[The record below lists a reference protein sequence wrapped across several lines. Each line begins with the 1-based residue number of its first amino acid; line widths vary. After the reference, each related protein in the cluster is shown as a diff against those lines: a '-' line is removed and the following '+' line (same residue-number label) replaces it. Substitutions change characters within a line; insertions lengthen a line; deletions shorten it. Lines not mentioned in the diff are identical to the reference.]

1 MTNPEIDTDDRHVKD
16 VVRQHWAAR
25 AAEFDSGPTH
35 GLLNDAQRSA
45 WNLRVKGWGGDHALD
60 VLDVGC
66 GTGFLALQFAALGHR
81 TSGVDVAD
89 EMLALARAKAAAAG
103 VSVRFD
109 VGDAEALPCADASF
123 DLVIERHVIWTL
135 PAPEVALREWAR
147 VLRPGGRLVLIEGD
161 WRRGSV
167 NPDYAGIVD
176 ALPLYGGRPA
186 SELRERV
193 AVAGFESVTV
203 QPLMDAVLWGG
214 PGERERYAVLGTWR
228 PVAAAPQR

>member
-1 MTNPEIDTDDRHVKD
+1 MTHTEIDDRRVKE
-16 VVRQHWAAR
+16 VVRQHWAGR

-35 GLLNDAQRSA
+35 GLLSDAQRSA
-45 WNLRVKGWGGDHALD
+45 WNQRVKSWGGDRPLD

-81 TSGVDVAD
+81 ASGVDVA
-89 EMLALARAKAAAAG
+89 EPMLALARAKAAEKRL
-103 VSVRFD
+103 SVRFD
-109 VGDAEALPCADASF
+109 LADAEHLPYPDAVF

-147 VLRPGGRLVLIEGD
+147 VLRPGGRVVLIEGD
-161 WRRGSV
+161 WRSGSV

-186 SELRERV
+186 SELRERMT
-193 AVAGFESVTV
+193 AAGFVSVGIE
-203 QPLMDAVLWGG
+203 PLMDAALWGG
-214 PGERERYAVLGTWR
+214 PVERERYAVSGSPR
-228 PVAAAPQR
+228 PAQS